1 MCSLHV
7 CNIATGS
14 AGEGVYCEQRRLWG
28 EDRGVSWT
36 PKNRRP
42 EKLRDTL
49 KECEVSNNFVSS
61 IPNFSFLDYNSVK
74 ELGDKNKQ

>member
-1 MCSLHV
+1 MYCI
-7 CNIATGS
+7 CNNATGS

-49 KECEVSNNFVSS
+49 KECEVILSDQS
-61 IPNFSFLDYNSVK
+61 IPSSFFLHHISMKQSGN
-74 ELGDKNKQ
+74 KNRS

>member
-1 MCSLHV
+1 MS
-7 CNIATGS
+7 NDPTGF

-49 KECEVSNNFVSS
+49 KECEVRNFLSS
-61 IPNFSFLDYNSVK
+61 IQNFSFLSLQEIKLLIFTVD
-74 ELGDKNKQ
+74 

>member
-1 MCSLHV
+1 MLMYCI
-7 CNIATGS
+7 CNNATGS

-49 KECEVSNNFVSS
+49 KECEVSVLSHKYPVSPSS
-61 IPNFSFLDYNSVK
+61 ITTA
-74 ELGDKNKQ
+74 

>member
-1 MCSLHV
+1 MC
-7 CNIATGS
+7 NDPTGS

-49 KECEVSNNFVSS
+49 KECEVSNVVSS
-61 IPNFSFLDYNSVK
+61 IQNFSFLHRYRIKQS
-74 ELGDKNKQ
+74 GDVNIAY

>member
-1 MCSLHV
+1 MS
-7 CNIATGS
+7 NDPTGS
-14 AGEGVYCEQRRLWG
+14 TGEGVYCEQRRLWG

-49 KECEVSNNFVSS
+49 KECEVRNFLSS
-61 IPNFSFLDYNSVK
+61 IQNFSFLSLQEIKLLIFTVD
-74 ELGDKNKQ
+74 

>member
-1 MCSLHV
+1 MYSI
-7 CNIATGS
+7 CNNATGS

-49 KECEVSNNFVSS
+49 KECEVSTFVPS
-61 IPNFSFLDYNSVK
+61 ILNFSFFHHNTVK
-74 ELGDKNKQ
+74 QLGNKNIAY